1 MANYRHLETL
11 RQGVAVWN
19 DWRACD
25 SEIKPNLSEANLIQ
39 CTLVQAQL
47 KQTDLRKADL
57 RKANLSQSDLRKA
70 DLRNANLRGAQLVEA
85 DLRGANLSGATFIN
99 ADLSKADL
107 RGADLRHTNLTHADL
122 YEVDL
127 RRANLSEALLKQTHM
142 VAANLKNSNLRAANL
157 IEAVMVIANLAGA
170 DLSLANLTGARLYG
184 TARDE
189 WKIDGVKCD
198 YAYWGGTGKTR
209 TPTDRNYRPGEF
221 EMLYRQLPSVEYLF
235 EEGFTPLCA
244 VLMDKVVRTINEQH
258 PDLELSLDSLILRG
272 IPRAIFSVLHKE
284 DCPRAL
290 ELVTNL
296 YHDQSNWIED
306 KYTTLKECYQEITAR
321 LQ

>member
-1 MANYRHLETL
+1 MNISRRFIDYPVMT
-11 RQGVAVWN
+11 
-19 DWRACD
+19 
-25 SEIKPNLSEANLIQ
+25 
-39 CTLVQAQL
+39 TLVMAAIVIFGVVGYFTL
-47 KQTDLRKADL
+47 PVSELP
-57 RKANLSQSDLRKA
+57 N
-70 DLRNANLRGAQLVEA
+70 
-85 DLRGANLSGATFIN
+85 
-99 ADLSKADL
+99 
-107 RGADLRHTNLTHADL
+107 
-122 YEVDL
+122 VDFPTIQV
-127 RRANLSEALLKQTHM
+127 S
-142 VAANLKNSNLRAANL
+142 
-157 IEAVMVIANLAGA
+157 ANLAGA

-198 YAYWGGTGKTR
+198 YAFWGGTGKTR
-209 TPTDRNYRPGEF
+209 TPLDRNYRPGEF